1 MTLSKNTA
9 IIIQAFGKNGKK
21 FLRVL
26 GILCFF
32 VSFAAQKLRRKVLRQ
47 AVGYGIMASKKGEKE
62 DPALQKIQP
71 YNGFELGP
79 IRPPSEA
86 YSLLLRIN
94 RGCGW
99 NKCRFCGFYRDVPFS
114 IRRAE
119 DVKKDIDLIRDWVA
133 VIQGKEAPR
142 QPKSEGDY
150 EACSMAYHW
159 VQSGMRS
166 VFFQDGNSLLMNPDE
181 LTEVLEYLNAA
192 FPQIQRITTYAR
204 SDTINRLSPE
214 RLKRYAALK
223 LNRFH
228 IGLETGN
235 DAILKLMRKGTTKQA
250 QITAGIK
257 AKAAGIEI
265 NEFYMPNMG
274 GREYAR
280 QSALDTAD
288 VMNQVNPDF
297 IRIRS
302 MALAEN
308 LEMYEDYEKGLLTR
322 PNDIETIQEIRLF
335 LENLHGI
342 DSWVDS
348 DHILNILLELKGR
361 LPQDKEK
368 MLALID
374 RFLAM
379 PPHQQNIF
387 RLGRRLGVM
396 GNLRDLENSV
406 LVDKV
411 KQVMEQSRI
420 DESNI
425 DAVCDRLMIRAIPI

>member
-1 MTLSKNTA
+1 MPKTPS
-9 IIIQAFGKNGKK
+9 
-21 FLRVL
+21 
-26 GILCFF
+26 
-32 VSFAAQKLRRKVLRQ
+32 
-47 AVGYGIMASKKGEKE
+47 
-62 DPALQKIQP
+62 

-119 DVKKDIDLIRDWVA
+119 DVKKDIDLIKYWVDVFQDKA
-133 VIQGKEAPR
+133 PPR
-142 QPKSEGDY
+142 QAKSDADY
-150 EACSMAYHW
+150 EALSMAYHW
-159 VQSGMRS
+159 VQSGMGS
-166 VFFQDGNSLLMNPDE
+166 VFFQDGNGLLMNPDE
-181 LTEVLEYLNAA
+181 LTDVLEYLNAT

-204 SDTINRLSPE
+204 SDTINRLSLD
-214 RLKRYAALK
+214 RLKRYRELK

-235 DAILKLMRKGTTKQA
+235 DHILKMMRKGVTKQA
-250 QITAGIK
+250 QIEAGIK
-257 AKAAGIEI
+257 AMAAGIEI
-265 NEFYMPNMG
+265 NEFYMPGMG

-308 LEMYEDYEKGLLTR
+308 LEMYEDYEKGILTR
-322 PNDIETIQEIRLF
+322 PNDVETIGEIRLF
-335 LENLHGI
+335 LQNLHGI
-342 DSWVDS
+342 TSWVDS

-361 LPQDKEK
+361 LPQDKDR

-374 RFLAM
+374 RFLDL
-379 PPHQQNIF
+379 PEDTQNIF

-396 GNLRDLENSV
+396 GQLADLRNEI
-406 LVDKV
+406 LVDRV
-411 KQVMEQSRI
+411 KQTMDQAHV
-420 DESNI
+420 DKTNI
-425 DAVCDRLMIRAIPI
+425 DAVCDRLMTRAIPI

>member
-1 MTLSKNTA
+1 MTSK
-9 IIIQAFGKNGKK
+9 I
-21 FLRVL
+21 
-26 GILCFF
+26 
-32 VSFAAQKLRRKVLRQ
+32 
-47 AVGYGIMASKKGEKE
+47 KKGGPCFAE
-62 DPALQKIQP
+62 DHTIQRVRAGAHP
-71 YNGFELGP
+71 S
-79 IRPPSEA
+79 PSEA
-86 YSLLLRIN
+86 YSLLRIN

-119 DVKKDIDLIRDWVA
+119 DVKDIDLIKYWWMSFR
-133 VIQGKEAPR
+133 EAAPGRPSPR
-142 QPKSEGDY
+142 GLRGLLHGLSLGAERHG
-150 EACSMAYHW
+150 
-159 VQSGMRS
+159 S
-166 VFFQDGNSLLMNPDE
+166 VFFQDGNSLLMPPDQ
-181 LTEVLEYLNAA
+181 LTDVLEYLNAA

-204 SDTINRLSPE
+204 SDTINRLKPE
-214 RLKRYAALK
+214 RLQRYAQLK

-235 DAILKLMRKGTTKQA
+235 DEILKRMRKGVTKQA
-250 QITAGIK
+250 QIEAGIK

-265 NEFYMPNMG
+265 NEFYMPGMG

-308 LEMYEDYEKGLLTR
+308 LEMYEDYETGLLTR
-322 PNDIETIQEIRLF
+322 PNDVETIGEIRLF

-342 DSWVDS
+342 TSWVDS

-361 LPQDKEK
+361 LPQDKDR

-374 RFLAM
+374 RFLDL
-379 PPHQQNIF
+379 PEDQQMLF
-387 RLGRRLGVM
+387 RLGRRLGLM
-396 GNLRDLENSV
+396 GQLRDLSNQV

-411 KQVMEQSRI
+411 KQTMDQANI
-420 DESNI
+420 DKTNI

>member
-1 MTLSKNTA
+1 M
-9 IIIQAFGKNGKK
+9 
-21 FLRVL
+21 
-26 GILCFF
+26 
-32 VSFAAQKLRRKVLRQ
+32 
-47 AVGYGIMASKKGEKE
+47 
-62 DPALQKIQP
+62 PKIPP

-119 DVKKDIDLIRDWVA
+119 DVKKDIDLVKYWVD
-133 VIQGKEAPR
+133 VIQNRQPPR
-142 QPKSEGDY
+142 QAKSEADY
-150 EACSMAYHW
+150 EALSMAYHW

-166 VFFQDGNSLLMNPDE
+166 VFFQDGNGLLMNPDE
-181 LTEVLEYLNAA
+181 LTDVLEYLNQT

-204 SDTINRLSPE
+204 SDTINRLPLE
-214 RLKRYAALK
+214 RLKRYRELT

-235 DAILKLMRKGTTKQA
+235 DHILKMMRKGVTKQA
-250 QITAGIK
+250 QIEAGIK
-257 AKAAGIEI
+257 AMAAGIEI
-265 NEFYMPNMG
+265 NEFYMPGMG

-280 QSALDTAD
+280 ESALDTAD
-288 VMNQVNPDF
+288 LMNQVNPDF

-308 LEMYEDYEKGLLTR
+308 LEMYEDYEKGILTR
-322 PNDIETIQEIRLF
+322 PNDMETIGEIRLF

-342 DSWVDS
+342 TSWVDS

-361 LPQDKEK
+361 LPEDKDR

-374 RFLAM
+374 FFLDL
-379 PPHQQNIF
+379 PEDTQNLF
-387 RLGRRLGVM
+387 RLGRRLGIM
-396 GNLRDLENSV
+396 GQLSDLHNEV

-411 KQVMEQSRI
+411 KQTMDQAHV
-420 DESNI
+420 DKTNI

>member
-1 MTLSKNTA
+1 MPTTKP
-9 IIIQAFGKNGKK
+9 
-21 FLRVL
+21 
-26 GILCFF
+26 
-32 VSFAAQKLRRKVLRQ
+32 
-47 AVGYGIMASKKGEKE
+47 YG
-62 DPALQKIQP
+62 
-71 YNGFELGP
+71 GFELGP

-114 IRRAE
+114 IRTAE
-119 DVKKDIDLIRDWVA
+119 DVKQDIDLVKYWVDVFQQKA
-133 VIQGKEAPR
+133 VPR
-142 QPKSEGDY
+142 NPSSDADY

-159 VQSGMRS
+159 IQSGMRS

-181 LTEVLEYLNAA
+181 LTDVLEYLNAT

-204 SDTINRLSPE
+204 SDTINRLKPE
-214 RLKRYAALK
+214 RLERYAQLK

-235 DAILKLMRKGTTKQA
+235 DDILKLMRKGVTKA
-250 QITAGIK
+250 DQIKAGIK
-257 AKAAGIEI
+257 AMAAGIEI

-274 GREYAR
+274 GREYAQ

-288 VMNQVNPDF
+288 VMNQVNPNF

-322 PNDIETIQEIRLF
+322 PNDLETIQEIRLF
-335 LENLHGI
+335 IENLHGI
-342 DSWVDS
+342 TSVVDS
-348 DHILNILLELKGR
+348 DHILNILLELKGKLPEDKDKMLGLIDYFLD
-361 LPQDKEK
+361 LPQE
-368 MLALID
+368 
-374 RFLAM
+374 
-379 PPHQQNIF
+379 QQDIF
-387 RLGRRLGVM
+387 RLGRRLGLM
-396 GNLRDLENSV
+396 GELRDLHNEV

-411 KQVMEQSRI
+411 KRTMEQSQV
-420 DESNI
+420 DHSNL